1 MARCILTPRR
11 ISIFLA
17 SLRDLA
23 FGVIRDEEAN
33 DCSIRLPHRFVIM
46 DQFFRKVPLLQ
57 NNPGGLHMKYTI
69 CYLSAYIAEDCGNGL
84 MGLVATNSRFKT
96 TSVINALVHQ
106 TLGVRTITFLST
118 PALPAP
124 YAWVT
129 IDIFVHRGINAQAYG
144 ASAHEISSPPQLRVG
159 RCSAFLLINTSS
171 SMT

>member
-1 MARCILTPRR
+1 
-11 ISIFLA
+11 
-17 SLRDLA
+17 
-23 FGVIRDEEAN
+23 
-33 DCSIRLPHRFVIM
+33 
-46 DQFFRKVPLLQ
+46 
-57 NNPGGLHMKYTI
+57 
-69 CYLSAYIAEDCGNGL
+69 
-84 MGLVATNSRFKT
+84 MGLVATNSRSKT

-129 IDIFVHRGINAQAYG
+129 IDIFIHRGINAQAYG

-159 RCSAFLLINTSS
+159 RCSAFLLINTPS